1 MNKLPIDPII
11 LEKRAAIPGLI
22 AELSY
27 QDERKAIKY
36 LRIWGER
43 KMPITPLFSTLNLE
57 ISKSKEEVAQ

>member
-27 QDERKAIKY
+27 HDETKAIKY
-36 LRIWGER
+36 MRIWGER
-43 KMPITPLFSTLNLE
+43 RMPITSLFSTLNLE
-57 ISKSKEEVAQ
+57 ISNVKKLVAQ

>member
-27 QDERKAIKY
+27 QDETKAIKY
-36 LRIWGER
+36 MRIWGER

-57 ISKSKEEVAQ
+57 ISNGKKVAQ